1 MSDKSGGPS
10 TVTDTPL
17 PLGLPLPLT
26 KVDVGVPDCAFPD
39 AISGDCWG
47 SSTMFGVQSEELCMM
62 LRCDG
67 RLVLRESEGRIS
79 GMFGVDG
86 GVENVSL
93 SGECIVGPRCVG
105 VRLI

>member
-1 MSDKSGGPS
+1 
-10 TVTDTPL
+10 
-17 PLGLPLPLT
+17 
-26 KVDVGVPDCAFPD
+26 
-39 AISGDCWG
+39 
-47 SSTMFGVQSEELCMM
+47 MFGVQSEELCMM